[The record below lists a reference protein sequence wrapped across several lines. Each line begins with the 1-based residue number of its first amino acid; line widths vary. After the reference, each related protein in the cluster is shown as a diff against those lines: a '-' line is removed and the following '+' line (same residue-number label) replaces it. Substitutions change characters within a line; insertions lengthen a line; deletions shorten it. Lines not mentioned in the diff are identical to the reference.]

1 LIQKGKQNMITKK
14 SNSGSIDNIESDVKR
29 TGQKVAFNP
38 LMEPMARL
46 GYGVRG
52 LIYIILGVLATLLAF
67 GKSGGA
73 ADQQGA
79 IEAIGIQPAGM
90 FMLWIVLIGL
100 ISYSFW
106 GLVRALFD
114 PLHKGHDKKGLLTR
128 AGFLLSGI
136 GYAYLAYTTYRFIVH
151 GGGNTQTQQQSF
163 ASIMT
168 TTWGPWVIFIIGLI
182 VIAIGLY
189 QMYQGFN
196 SSFDKQFKTYVMTTE
211 EIKLTTQLGRFGTAA
226 RGLVFALVGGL
237 MVLGA
242 SQSNSSQPQGIDAA
256 LTSLLRLP
264 YGVWVLGLVA
274 LGLIAFGIYSMLC
287 AFWFRLR
294 KS

>member
-1 LIQKGKQNMITKK
+1 MSAKK
-14 SNSGSIDNIESDVKR
+14 KNSGSIENIKSDVKS
-29 TGQKVAFNP
+29 TSQKVAFNP

-52 LIYIILGVLATLLAF
+52 LIYIILGVLAMLLAF

-79 IEAIGIQPAGM
+79 IAVIGKQPAGM
-90 FMLWIVLIGL
+90 FMLWVVLIGL
-100 ISYSFW
+100 VSYSFW

-114 PLHKGHDKKGLLTR
+114 PLHKGNDKKGLLTR
-128 AGFLLSGI
+128 AGFLLSAI
-136 GYAYLAYTTYRFIVH
+136 GYAYLSYTAYSFIVYR
-151 GGGNTQTQQQSF
+151 GGKTQTQQQSF

-196 SSFDKQFKTYVMTTE
+196 SSFDKQFKTYVMTTD
-211 EIKLTTQLGRFGTAA
+211 EIKLATQLGRFGTAA

-237 MVLGA
+237 MVLA
-242 SQSNSSQPQGIDAA
+242 VVQSSSSQPQGIDAA

-264 YGVWVLGLVA
+264 YGMWILGLVA
-274 LGLIAFGIYSMLC
+274 LGVIAFGIYSVLC

-294 KS
+294 R